1 MPATQPEVD
10 YDELARELL
19 LPYENPDTGETE
31 LPDRVKSYLEI
42 MENGLEGEASPPK
55 RIVVIGAG
63 IAGMFAAKLL
73 KNYGHDVSVV
83 EANDSRVGGRIKTFR
98 GEEYFDDANQ
108 YGEAGAMRFPEIHP
122 LLNTYIDDLGY
133 CFDTQEFY
141 LVDVD
146 ESGNP
151 LDERWIRCN
160 SRQQSK
166 KEYEDPS
173 HMAEGF
179 EIGRPPP
186 YASASDLLKKAL
198 DPVRDL
204 FSDRVSDPENGEK
217 RVNKKPYEE
226 WLAGWAQ
233 VIENFD
239 KYSMRD
245 YLEQETKLSPEEID
259 YIGTL
264 ENLTSRMPLAFMH
277 SFLGR
282 SDIKVGLK
290 YRELK
295 GGSHA
300 LTDKLHEELVA
311 LGVSFHMGH
320 RVTHIEFH
328 RPETARHTSLTNPI
342 SIRSI
347 TEDGAINSH
356 ITADLAIVTVPFSSL
371 RFVRIM
377 PDLSYHK
384 RRAIMELHYD
394 AATKVLLEFSERWWE
409 FSNDKWHERLEEIK
423 NSGRISQKEFE
434 GYSKLPSPEKST
446 HGGGSITDNPN
457 RFMYYPSHP
466 VGDSPGGV
474 VLASYTWADDARRWD
489 SMKDD
494 DRYAFALRG
503 MCLLHGERIKLFYTG
518 RGATQSWAENPY
530 AFGEA
535 AVFYPGQMTRLH
547 LATQTVEGPLHFA
560 GEHTSLKHAWVEGSL
575 ESACRVALEIKERDD
590 AG

>member
-1 MPATQPEVD
+1 MPTPQQEVD
-10 YDELARELL
+10 YDELALELL
-19 LPYENPDTGETE
+19 LPYEVPGGKGEIE

-42 MENGLEGEASPPK
+42 MKNGMGEGTSTPK

-73 KNYGHDVSVV
+73 KDYGHHVSVV

-98 GEEYFDDANQ
+98 GKEYFEDDKQ
-108 YGEAGAMRFPEIHP
+108 YGEAGAMRFPKIHP
-122 LLNTYIDDLGY
+122 LLNAYIDDLGY
-133 CFDTQEFY
+133 DFVTQKFY

-146 ESGNP
+146 KQGTKLN
-151 LDERWIRCN
+151 ERWIRCN
-160 SRQQSK
+160 SFQQSK
-166 KEYEDPS
+166 KDYQDPS
-173 HMAEGF
+173 KMAQGF
-179 EIGRPPP
+179 EIAPPS
-186 YASASDLLKKAL
+186 ASASDLLKEAL
-198 DPVRDL
+198 NKVRDL
-204 FSDRVSDPENGEK
+204 FSKEENNK
-217 RVNKKPYEE
+217 RVNKHPRED

-233 VIENFD
+233 VIEQYD
-239 KYSMRD
+239 KYSMRG
-245 YLEQETKLSPEEID
+245 YLEQETDLSPEQID

-282 SDIKVGLK
+282 SDINVDVE

-295 GGSHA
+295 GGSDA
-300 LTDKLHEELVA
+300 LTDKLYVKLLD
-311 LGVSFHMGH
+311 LGVSFHMDH
-320 RVTHIEFH
+320 RVTHIEYYD
-328 RPETARHTSLTNPI
+328 PEETPKHTNPSDPI

-347 TEDGAINSH
+347 TENGAINSH

-371 RFVRIM
+371 RFVRIT

-409 FSNDKWHERLEEIK
+409 FSKEKWSKRLKEIR
-423 NSGRISQKEFE
+423 NSGSISQVEFE
-434 GYSKLPSPEKST
+434 RYLKLPSPETST
-446 HGGGSITDNPN
+446 RGGGSITDNPN
-457 RFMYYPSHP
+457 RFMYYPSHR
-466 VGDSPGGV
+466 VDGSEGGV
-474 VLASYTWADDARRWD
+474 ILASYTWADDARRWD
-489 SMKDD
+489 SMNDD

-503 MCLLHGERIKLFYTG
+503 MRLLHGDRIELFYTG
-518 RGATQSWAENPY
+518 RGATQSWAQNPY

-535 AVFYPGQMTRLH
+535 AVFQPGQMTRLH

-575 ESACRVALEIKERDD
+575 ESACRVALEIKALDNVGE
-590 AG
+590 